1 MKLRQ
6 ENAGSGVI
14 GWGQGAGG
22 RGAEC
27 PLTFFNGKFLMT
39 YREKLDGKEEEEKEN
54 LKVERWKLE
63 NEQRTFLFETTEIC
77 LGSTKMDNEK
87 SYYTPGKIGKTDFTP
102 PPLKIFLFRH

>member
-22 RGAEC
+22 RGGRV
-27 PLTFFNGKFLMT
+27 PPDIFQRG
-39 YREKLDGKEEEEKEN
+39 EKLDGKEEEEKEN

-102 PPLKIFLFRH
+102 PPLKNIPLSPLNAGL